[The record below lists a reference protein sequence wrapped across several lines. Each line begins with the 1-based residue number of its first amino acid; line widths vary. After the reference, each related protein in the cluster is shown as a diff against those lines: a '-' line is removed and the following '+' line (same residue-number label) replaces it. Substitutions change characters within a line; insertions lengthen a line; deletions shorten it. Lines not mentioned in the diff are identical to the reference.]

1 MGGASAVM
9 TPSSSHM
16 VSQQTPAASLRGVT
30 SGYQSS
36 GEYNASS
43 MKGVY
48 MPNSSPYD
56 LSSSTRSQTPPMVG
70 DGGEQI
76 ESHPLIGG
84 SMNTVDDKQ
93 VLGLSF
99 LDGMV

>member
-1 MGGASAVM
+1 MGGASAVV

-70 DGGEQI
+70 DGGEH

-93 VLGLSF
+93 VLCLSF